1 VFDIEEILREYETEK
16 SGRTSWDSYWKEC
29 AELVLPN
36 YDEFYRDGA
45 SDITSQRSRI
55 DKIYDS
61 TATVSAATFATVVDS
76 TVTPR
81 NQKWQRIISS
91 NPDLMKINKVARYFD
106 SVTDVL
112 FRMRYQSNSNFAS
125 QNHEKYVS
133 LGVFGHGVMFIDEMA
148 VVRCRFDQRLGQL
161 LALQN

>member
-16 SGRTSWDSYWKEC
+16 SGRTSWDSYWKEG

-61 TATVSAATFATVVDS
+61 TATVSAATFATAVSNYTHVDR
-76 TVTPR
+76 TGIRLFRLAPH
-81 NQKWQRIISS
+81 
-91 NPDLMKINKVARYFD
+91 PPPMKISKKPDYPKTAKR
-106 SVTDVL
+106 SKAAL
-112 FRMRYQSNSNFAS
+112 
-125 QNHEKYVS
+125 K
-133 LGVFGHGVMFIDEMA
+133 
-148 VVRCRFDQRLGQL
+148 
-161 LALQN
+161 LALQCLLTKAR